1 LSAAFFMRRRAPNRF
16 AESPTTACITGK
28 IAQKTRSADSGTKC
42 VKSPIL
48 FVIDREQL
56 FRMNDVI
63 HARFFSGLL
72 CVACTIAT
80 VTAAL
85 VGDARGQDPPRFEP
99 AGISIGEPLELP
111 TRSVLQPATAAGNG
125 WLGLTADDSL
135 VPGRLVVVDV
145 ALPGPAAQSGIK
157 PQDQVLA
164 INGKPLRTA
173 DQLAAE
179 LAAIAPG
186 SDVKMAIGRGD
197 RIDEVVLKAA
207 DRPARPAPA
216 LTEVPQPLPAP
227 GQASQSE
234 AVVGDFGPA
243 NLPPQPVA
251 PPQTAST
258 PIEPRMPAYVPPAA
272 AAPSYVPPAA
282 AVPAFAPPAAFASPA
297 AATPAPLVPAEP
309 LRVASPLPS
318 PPTGAKGRT
327 ALGVR
332 TLPVDPGVQARFGLP
347 EPAGALV
354 IGVVHDL
361 PASRAGMPPGSV
373 IVALDNKPVRSPN
386 ELTQVVT
393 SSPADRPMTL
403 QYILPGGEKR
413 RAEVSLQSLEV
424 PLEQALVGPQR

>member
-1 LSAAFFMRRRAPNRF
+1 M
-16 AESPTTACITGK
+16 
-28 IAQKTRSADSGTKC
+28 
-42 VKSPIL
+42 
-48 FVIDREQL
+48 
-56 FRMNDVI
+56 I
-63 HARFFSGLL
+63 HARSFFGLL
-72 CVACTIAT
+72 RAACTIA
-80 VTAAL
+80 AAAATL
-85 VGDARGQDPPRFEP
+85 AAGLRAEEQSRFEP
-99 AGISIGEPLELP
+99 AEISIGEPLELP
-111 TRSVLQPATAAGNG
+111 TRSVSQQATAAGNG

-145 ALPGPAAQSGIK
+145 AQPGPAAQAGIK

-164 INGKPLRTA
+164 INGKPLRNS

-186 SDVKMAIGRGD
+186 SDVKMAVGRGD

-207 DRPARPAPA
+207 ERPVRAAIPPAAPTPTVPLAAAAPAGQLPPSSFAIPAELPAPQA
-216 LTEVPQPLPAP
+216 APAPFGAPVPQAAAPAMAAVPQPLAVSQPLSAP
-227 GQASQSE
+227 VQARQSE
-234 AVVGDFGPA
+234 EVVGDFGPA
-243 NLPPQPVA
+243 NLPAQPVV
-251 PPQTAST
+251 PPQMAST
-258 PIEPRMPAYVPPAA
+258 PTEPHLPAYVPPAA
-272 AAPSYVPPAA
+272 AAPSYLPPAA
-282 AVPAFAPPAAFASPA
+282 AAPAFAPSIARPAE
-297 AATPAPLVPAEP
+297 PAPLMPAEP
-309 LRVASPLPS
+309 RRVAGPIPS
-318 PPTGAKGRT
+318 PQTGAKGRT

-361 PASRAGMPPGSV
+361 PASRAGVPPGSV
-373 IVALDNKPVRSPN
+373 IVALDDKPVRSPN

>member
-1 LSAAFFMRRRAPNRF
+1 
-16 AESPTTACITGK
+16 
-28 IAQKTRSADSGTKC
+28 
-42 VKSPIL
+42 
-48 FVIDREQL
+48 
-56 FRMNDVI
+56 MNDVI
-63 HARFFSGLL
+63 HARSFFGLL
-72 CVACTIAT
+72 RAVCTIAT
-80 VTAAL
+80 AAAAL
-85 VGDARGQDPPRFEP
+85 ASGLRAQEPSRFEP
-99 AGISIGEPLELP
+99 AEISIGEPLELP
-111 TRSVLQPATAAGNG
+111 TRSVLQQATAAGNG

-145 ALPGPAAQSGIK
+145 AQPGPAAQAGIK

-164 INGKPLRTA
+164 INGKPLRNS

-186 SDVKMAIGRGD
+186 SDVKMAVGRGD
-197 RIDEVVLKAA
+197 RIDEVVVKAA
-207 DRPARPAPA
+207 ERPVRTAIPPAAPTPTAPLAAAAPAGQLPPSFSATPAELPAPQA
-216 LTEVPQPLPAP
+216 APAPFGAPVPQAAAPAMASVPQPLPAP
-227 GQASQSE
+227 VQARQSE
-234 AVVGDFGPA
+234 TVAGDFGPA
-243 NLPPQPVA
+243 NIPAQPVS
-251 PPQTAST
+251 PPQTASIPT
-258 PIEPRMPAYVPPAA
+258 EPRMPAYVPPAA

-282 AVPAFAPPAAFASPA
+282 AAPAFAPSIARPAE
-297 AATPAPLVPAEP
+297 PAPLMPAEP
-309 LRVASPLPS
+309 RRVAGPIPS
-318 PPTGAKGRT
+318 PQTGAKGRT

-361 PASRAGMPPGSV
+361 PASRAGVPPGSV
-373 IVALDNKPVRSPN
+373 IVALDDKPVRSPN

-424 PLEQALVGPQR
+424 PLEQALVGPPR

>member
-1 LSAAFFMRRRAPNRF
+1 M
-16 AESPTTACITGK
+16 
-28 IAQKTRSADSGTKC
+28 
-42 VKSPIL
+42 
-48 FVIDREQL
+48 
-56 FRMNDVI
+56 I
-63 HARFFSGLL
+63 HARFLSGLL
-72 CVACTIAT
+72 WVACTIA
-80 VTAAL
+80 AAVAPL
-85 VGDARGQDPPRFEP
+85 VGDVRAQDPPRFEP
-99 AGISIGEPLELP
+99 AEISIGEPLELP
-111 TRSVLQPATAAGNG
+111 TRSVLQQATAAGNG
-125 WLGLTADDSL
+125 WLGLTADDSI

-145 ALPGPAAQSGIK
+145 AKPGPAAQAGIK

-197 RIDEVVLKAA
+197 RIDEIVLKAA
-207 DRPARPAPA
+207 DRPARPAPVMA
-216 LTEVPQPLPAP
+216 AVPQPLPTP
-227 GQASQSE
+227 VPASQSE

-251 PPQTAST
+251 PPQTASI
-258 PIEPRMPAYVPPAA
+258 PVEPRVPAYVPPAAAAPAYVPPAA
-272 AAPSYVPPAA
+272 AAPS
-282 AVPAFAPPAAFASPA
+282 FAPPAAFAPTA
-297 AATPAPLVPAEP
+297 AAAPALAPSIARPAEPAPLVPAEP
-309 LRVASPLPS
+309 RRVADPLPS
-318 PPTGAKGRT
+318 PQTGAKGRT

-347 EPAGALV
+347 EPTGALV

-361 PASRAGMPPGSV
+361 PASRAGVPPGSV
-373 IVALDNKPVRSPN
+373 IVALDDKPVRSPN

>member
-1 LSAAFFMRRRAPNRF
+1 
-16 AESPTTACITGK
+16 
-28 IAQKTRSADSGTKC
+28 
-42 VKSPIL
+42 
-48 FVIDREQL
+48 
-56 FRMNDVI
+56 MNDVI
-63 HARFFSGLL
+63 HARSFFGLL
-72 CVACTIAT
+72 LTALTIAT
-80 VTAAL
+80 AGVILADGL
-85 VGDARGQDPPRFEP
+85 RGQDPSRFEP
-99 AGISIGEPLELP
+99 AEISIGEPLELP
-111 TRSVLQPATAAGNG
+111 TRSVLQQATAAGNG

-145 ALPGPAAQSGIK
+145 TQPGPAAQAGIK

-164 INGKPLRTA
+164 INGKPLRSS

-186 SDVKMAIGRGD
+186 SEVKMAVGRGD

-207 DRPARPAPA
+207 ERPVRAAIPSAAPQPARAPFAAPVPQAVAPA
-216 LTEVPQPLPAP
+216 MAAVPQPLSAP
-227 GQASQSE
+227 VQARQSE
-234 AVVGDFGPA
+234 TVVGDFGPA
-243 NLPPQPVA
+243 NLPAQPVV
-251 PPQTAST
+251 PPQTASI
-258 PIEPRMPAYVPPAA
+258 PAEPRTPTYVPPAA

-282 AVPAFAPPAAFASPA
+282 AAPAFAPSIARPAE
-297 AATPAPLVPAEP
+297 PAPLMPAEP
-309 LRVASPLPS
+309 RRVAGPIPS
-318 PPTGAKGRT
+318 PQAGAKGRT

-361 PASRAGMPPGSV
+361 PASRAGVPPGSV
-373 IVALDNKPVRSPN
+373 IVALDDKPVRSPN

-424 PLEQALVGPQR
+424 PLEQALVGPPR

>member
-1 LSAAFFMRRRAPNRF
+1 M
-16 AESPTTACITGK
+16 
-28 IAQKTRSADSGTKC
+28 
-42 VKSPIL
+42 
-48 FVIDREQL
+48 
-56 FRMNDVI
+56 FRMNHAM
-63 HARFFSGLL
+63 HARFFSVLPPW
-72 CVACTIAT
+72 VACTIAAAS
-80 VTAAL
+80 TAF
-85 VGDARGQDPPRFEP
+85 VGDVRAQDPPRFEP
-99 AGISIGEPLELP
+99 AEISIGEPLELP
-111 TRSVLQPATAAGNG
+111 ARSVLQPATAAGNG

-145 ALPGPAAQSGIK
+145 AQPGPAAQAGIK

-186 SDVKMAIGRGD
+186 SDVKMAISRGD

-207 DRPARPAPA
+207 DRPVRPAPA
-216 LTEVPQPLPAP
+216 IAAVPQPLPAP
-227 GQASQSE
+227 VQASQSE

-243 NLPPQPVA
+243 NLPPQPVT
-251 PPQTAST
+251 PPQTASI
-258 PIEPRMPAYVPPAA
+258 PIEPRVPAYVPPAA
-272 AAPSYVPPAA
+272 AAPSYVPAA
-282 AVPAFAPPAAFASPA
+282 AAPAFAPSIARSAE
-297 AATPAPLVPAEP
+297 PAPLVPAEP
-309 LRVASPLPS
+309 RRVADPLPS
-318 PPTGAKGRT
+318 PQTGAKGRT

-361 PASRAGMPPGSV
+361 PASRAGVPPGSV
-373 IVALDNKPVRSPN
+373 IVALDDKPVRSPN

-424 PLEQALVGPQR
+424 PLEQALIGPQR

>member
-1 LSAAFFMRRRAPNRF
+1 M
-16 AESPTTACITGK
+16 
-28 IAQKTRSADSGTKC
+28 
-42 VKSPIL
+42 
-48 FVIDREQL
+48 
-56 FRMNDVI
+56 
-63 HARFFSGLL
+63 HARFFSNLPW
-72 CVACTIAT
+72 VACTIAA
-80 VTAAL
+80 VAACL
-85 VGDARGQDPPRFEP
+85 VGDVLAQEPPRFEP
-99 AGISIGEPLELP
+99 AEISIGEPLELP
-111 TRSVLQPATAAGNG
+111 TRSVLQQATAAGNG
-125 WLGLTADDSL
+125 WLGMTADDSL

-145 ALPGPAAQSGIK
+145 AQPGPAAQAGIK

-186 SDVKMAIGRGD
+186 SDVKMAIVRGD
-197 RIDEVVLKAA
+197 QIDEVVLKAA

-216 LTEVPQPLPAP
+216 IAAVPQPLPAP
-227 GQASQSE
+227 VQASQSE

-243 NLPPQPVA
+243 NLPPQPVT
-251 PPQTAST
+251 PPQTAS
-258 PIEPRMPAYVPPAA
+258 PPVEPRVPAYVPPAA

-282 AVPAFAPPAAFASPA
+282 AAPSFAHPA
-297 AATPAPLVPAEP
+297 AAAPAFTPSIARSAESAPLVPSEP
-309 LRVASPLPS
+309 RRVADPLPS
-318 PPTGAKGRT
+318 PQTGAKGRT

-361 PASRAGMPPGSV
+361 PASRAGVPPGSV
-373 IVALDNKPVRSPN
+373 IVALDDKPVRSPN

>member
-1 LSAAFFMRRRAPNRF
+1 M
-16 AESPTTACITGK
+16 
-28 IAQKTRSADSGTKC
+28 
-42 VKSPIL
+42 
-48 FVIDREQL
+48 
-56 FRMNDVI
+56 I

-72 CVACTIAT
+72 WVACTIA
-80 VTAAL
+80 AAAAPL
-85 VGDARGQDPPRFEP
+85 VGHVRAQDPPRFEP
-99 AGISIGEPLELP
+99 AEISIGEPLELP
-111 TRSVLQPATAAGNG
+111 TRSVLQQATAAGNG

-145 ALPGPAAQSGIK
+145 AQPGPAAQVGIK

-186 SDVKMAIGRGD
+186 NDVKMAIGRGD
-197 RIDEVVLKAA
+197 RIDEVVMKAA
-207 DRPARPAPA
+207 ERPSRTATAPA
-216 LTEVPQPLPAP
+216 GPMPTAPFSSPSPAAEPPPSRFVSPSELPAP
-227 GQASQSE
+227 QPV
-234 AVVGDFGPA
+234 AVQPLDPQVIAGDFGPA
-243 NLPPQPVA
+243 NLPA
-251 PPQTAST
+251 RPPTPRLPASI
-258 PIEPRMPAYVPPAA
+258 PNDPPAASYVPPAA
-272 AAPSYVPPAA
+272 AAPSYVPPTAA
-282 AVPAFAPPAAFASPA
+282 APSFVPPAAAASAFEPA
-297 AATPAPLVPAEP
+297 TLAPAEP
-309 LRVASPLPS
+309 LRTAAPMPAPQSA
-318 PPTGAKGRT
+318 AKGRT

-361 PASRAGMPPGSV
+361 PASRAGVPPGSV
-373 IVALDNKPVRSPN
+373 IVALGDKPVRSPN

-424 PLEQALVGPQR
+424 PLEQALVGPPR

>member
-1 LSAAFFMRRRAPNRF
+1 M
-16 AESPTTACITGK
+16 
-28 IAQKTRSADSGTKC
+28 
-42 VKSPIL
+42 
-48 FVIDREQL
+48 
-56 FRMNDVI
+56 I
-63 HARFFSGLL
+63 HARSLFGVLRA
-72 CVACTIAT
+72 ACMAA
-80 VTAAL
+80 TAAAAL
-85 VGDARGQDPPRFEP
+85 ADGLRAEDPPRFEP
-99 AGISIGEPLELP
+99 AEISIGEPLELP

-145 ALPGPAAQSGIK
+145 AQPGPAAQAGIK

-164 INGKPLRTA
+164 INGKPLRNS

-186 SDVKMAIGRGD
+186 SDVKMAVGRGD

-207 DRPARPAPA
+207 ERPVRAAIPPAAPLPA
-216 LTEVPQPLPAP
+216 AAPFAAPVPQAAAPVMAAVPQPLPVP
-227 GQASQSE
+227 VQARPSE
-234 AVVGDFGPA
+234 EVVGDFGPA
-243 NLPPQPVA
+243 NLPVQPDV
-251 PPQTAST
+251 PPQTASIPT
-258 PIEPRMPAYVPPAA
+258 EPRMPAYVPPAA

-282 AVPAFAPPAAFASPA
+282 TAPSYVP
-297 AATPAPLVPAEP
+297 PAEP
-309 LRVASPLPS
+309 RRIAG
-318 PPTGAKGRT
+318 PTPTPQSGAKGRT

-361 PASRAGMPPGSV
+361 PASRAGVPPGSV
-373 IVALDNKPVRSPN
+373 IVALDDKPVRSPI

-424 PLEQALVGPQR
+424 PLEQALIGPQR

>member
-1 LSAAFFMRRRAPNRF
+1 
-16 AESPTTACITGK
+16 
-28 IAQKTRSADSGTKC
+28 
-42 VKSPIL
+42 
-48 FVIDREQL
+48 
-56 FRMNDVI
+56 VI
-63 HARFFSGLL
+63 HARFFSNLL
-72 CVACTIAT
+72 WVACTIA
-80 VTAAL
+80 AAAAPL
-85 VGDARGQDPPRFEP
+85 VGDVRAQDAPRFEP
-99 AGISIGEPLELP
+99 AEISIGEPLELP
-111 TRSVLQPATAAGNG
+111 TRSVLQQAAAAGNG

-145 ALPGPAAQSGIK
+145 AKPGPAAQAGIK

-207 DRPARPAPA
+207 DRPARPVPA
-216 LTEVPQPLPAP
+216 LATAPGLATAPEPLPAP
-227 GQASQSE
+227 VQASQSE
-234 AVVGDFGPA
+234 EVIGDFGPA
-243 NLPPQPVA
+243 NLPPQPVT
-251 PPQTAST
+251 PPTTASI
-258 PIEPRMPAYVPPAA
+258 PAEPRVPAYVPPTA

-282 AVPAFAPPAAFASPA
+282 AAPAFAPPAASAPAFAPSLA
-297 AATPAPLVPAEP
+297 RSAEPAPLMPAEP
-309 LRVASPLPS
+309 RRVADPLPS
-318 PPTGAKGRT
+318 PQTGAKGRT

-347 EPAGALV
+347 EPTGALV

-361 PASRAGMPPGSV
+361 PASRAGVPPGSV
-373 IVALDNKPVRSPN
+373 IVALDDKPVRSPN

-424 PLEQALVGPQR
+424 PLEQALIGPQR

>member
-1 LSAAFFMRRRAPNRF
+1 
-16 AESPTTACITGK
+16 
-28 IAQKTRSADSGTKC
+28 
-42 VKSPIL
+42 
-48 FVIDREQL
+48 
-56 FRMNDVI
+56 MNDVI
-63 HARFFSGLL
+63 HARSFFGLL
-72 CVACTIAT
+72 RSACTIAT
-80 VTAAL
+80 AAAAL
-85 VGDARGQDPPRFEP
+85 AGVLRAQEPSRFEP
-99 AGISIGEPLELP
+99 AEISIGEPLELP
-111 TRSVLQPATAAGNG
+111 TRSVLQQATAVGNG

-145 ALPGPAAQSGIK
+145 AQPGPAAQAGIK

-164 INGKPLRTA
+164 INGKPLRNS

-186 SDVKMAIGRGD
+186 SDVKMAVGRGD
-197 RIDEVVLKAA
+197 RIDEVVVKAA
-207 DRPARPAPA
+207 ERPVRAAIPPAAPMPTAPLAAAAPAGQLPPSPFATPAELPAPQA
-216 LTEVPQPLPAP
+216 APAPFGAPVPQAAAPAMASVPQPLPAP
-227 GQASQSE
+227 VQARQSDTV
-234 AVVGDFGPA
+234 AGDFGPA
-243 NLPPQPVA
+243 NIPAQPVA
-251 PPQTAST
+251 PPQTASIPT
-258 PIEPRMPAYVPPAA
+258 ELHTPAYVPPAA

-282 AVPAFAPPAAFASPA
+282 AAPAFAPSIARP
-297 AATPAPLVPAEP
+297 TEPAPLMPAEP
-309 LRVASPLPS
+309 RRVAGPIPS
-318 PPTGAKGRT
+318 PQTGAKGRT

-361 PASRAGMPPGSV
+361 PASRAGVPPGSV
-373 IVALDNKPVRSPN
+373 IVALDDKPVRSPN

-424 PLEQALVGPQR
+424 PLEQALVGPPR

>member
-1 LSAAFFMRRRAPNRF
+1 
-16 AESPTTACITGK
+16 
-28 IAQKTRSADSGTKC
+28 
-42 VKSPIL
+42 
-48 FVIDREQL
+48 
-56 FRMNDVI
+56 MNDVI
-63 HARFFSGLL
+63 HARFFSNLL
-72 CVACTIAT
+72 WVACTIAAAA
-80 VTAAL
+80 AAL
-85 VGDARGQDPPRFEP
+85 VGDVRAQEPPRFEP
-99 AGISIGEPLELP
+99 AEISIGEPLELP
-111 TRSVLQPATAAGNG
+111 TRSVLQQAAASGNG

-145 ALPGPAAQSGIK
+145 AKPGPAAQAGIK

-207 DRPARPAPA
+207 DRPARPAPELA
-216 LTEVPQPLPAP
+216 AVPQPLPAP
-227 GQASQSE
+227 VPASQSE

-251 PPQTAST
+251 PPQTASI
-258 PIEPRMPAYVPPAA
+258 PGEPRVPAYVPPAA

-282 AVPAFAPPAAFASPA
+282 AAPSLAPPAVSAPAFAPSISRSAEPAS
-297 AATPAPLVPAEP
+297 LMPAEP
-309 LRVASPLPS
+309 RRVAG
-318 PPTGAKGRT
+318 PPPAPQAGAKGRT

-347 EPAGALV
+347 EPTGALV

-361 PASRAGMPPGSV
+361 PASRAGVPPGSV
-373 IVALDNKPVRSPN
+373 IVALDDKPVRSPN